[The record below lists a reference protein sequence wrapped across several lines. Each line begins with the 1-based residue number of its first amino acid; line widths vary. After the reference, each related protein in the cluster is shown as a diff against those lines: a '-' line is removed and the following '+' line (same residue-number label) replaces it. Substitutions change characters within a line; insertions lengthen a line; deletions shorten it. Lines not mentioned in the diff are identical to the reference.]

1 MRSQKTDVSV
11 YNRTK
16 RSVVSPPARRRPRRF
31 TAESATC
38 ESATMNEFDFNEP
51 DLLDEDLRMLRTQV
65 RRFVNE
71 VVVPQAD
78 AWEQAGEIPRELY
91 RELGRLGWLG
101 MRHPVEY
108 GGSGLGAMASVVLG
122 EELSR
127 CSYGGVAT
135 SILVHS
141 DMSVRHIADRG
152 THEQKSRY
160 LPAACAGEKIGAICV
175 TEPHA
180 GSDVAGLK
188 TRAVRDGDGWVINGS
203 KTFITNGVYGDIF
216 IVAAR
221 TDPEAKGSRGL
232 SLFIVDKGTPG
243 FKVARKFEKHGWRA
257 SDTAELFFDEV
268 RVPADSL
275 LGEEGKGFY
284 YIMSTFQNERLVAGA
299 MSTGQCA
306 KAIELTVD
314 YVKSRQA
321 FGKALWDQ
329 QVVRN
334 RIAWLAAK
342 SAAARAFVYQCAQ
355 MIDEGKD
362 TVREVS
368 MLKAYACE
376 TLQEVVHGCLQL
388 HGGTGYIV
396 GTPIERMARDA
407 RILTIGG
414 GATEVMLEEVA
425 KRM

>member
-1 MRSQKTDVSV
+1 MT
-11 YNRTK
+11 
-16 RSVVSPPARRRPRRF
+16 
-31 TAESATC
+31 
-38 ESATMNEFDFNEP
+38 EFDFLEP
-51 DLLDEDLRMLRTQV
+51 DLLDEDHRMIREQV
-65 RRFVNE
+65 RRYVND
-71 VVVPQAD
+71 VIVPQAD
-78 AWEQAGEIPRELY
+78 AWEAAGEIPRQAF
-91 RELGRLGWLG
+91 RDFGALGFLG

-108 GGSGLGAMASVVLG
+108 GGGGLGSMASVVLG

-127 CSYGGVAT
+127 STYGGVA
-135 SILVHS
+135 SAFLVHS
-141 DMSVRHIADRG
+141 DMSMSHIAHRG
-152 THEQKSRY
+152 THEQKQRY
-160 LPAACAGEKIGAICV
+160 LPDCIAGTKVGAICV

-188 TRAVRDGDGWVINGS
+188 TRAQRVDGGWVINGS
-203 KTFITNGVYGDIF
+203 KTFITNGVYGDIY

-221 TDPEAKGSRGL
+221 TDPAAKGSRGI
-232 SLFIVDKGTPG
+232 SLFIVEKDNPG
-243 FKVARKFEKHGWRA
+243 LKVTRKFEKHGWRA
-257 SDTAELFFDEV
+257 SDTAELFLDDL
-268 RVPADSL
+268 RVADDAL

-284 YIMSTFQNERLVAGA
+284 YIMSTFQTERLVAGA
-299 MSTGQCA
+299 MSTGQCS

-314 YVKSRQA
+314 YTRQRRA
-321 FGKALWDQ
+321 FGQTLWDQ
-329 QVVRN
+329 AVVRN
-334 RIAWLAAK
+334 KIAWMASK
-342 SAAARAFVYQCAQ
+342 TAAARALLYQCAQ

-368 MLKAYACE
+368 MLKAFACE

-388 HGGTGYIV
+388 HGGTGYII

>member
-1 MRSQKTDVSV
+1 MT
-11 YNRTK
+11 
-16 RSVVSPPARRRPRRF
+16 
-31 TAESATC
+31 
-38 ESATMNEFDFNEP
+38 EFDFQEP
-51 DLLDEDLRMLRTQV
+51 DLLDEDLRMVREQV
-65 RRFVNE
+65 RRYVND
-71 VVVPQAD
+71 VIVPQAE
-78 AWEQAGEIPRELY
+78 AWELAGEIPREAFSQFGA
-91 RELGRLGWLG
+91 LGFLG
-101 MRHPVEY
+101 MRHPEEY
-108 GGSGLGAMASVVLG
+108 GGGGLGSLASVVLG

-127 CSYGGVAT
+127 STYGGVA
-135 SILVHS
+135 SAFLVHS
-141 DMSVRHIADRG
+141 DMSMSHIAHRG
-152 THEQKSRY
+152 TPEQKAKY
-160 LPAACAGEKIGAICV
+160 LPACCAGEKVGAICV

-188 TRAVRDGDGWVINGS
+188 TRAVRRAGGGWIINGS
-203 KTFITNGVYGDIF
+203 KTFITNGVYGDIY

-221 TDPEAKGSRGL
+221 TDPEAKGSRGI
-232 SLFIVDKGTPG
+232 SLFIVDKGNPG
-243 FKVARKFEKHGWRA
+243 LKVTRKFDKHGWRA
-257 SDTAELFFDEV
+257 SDTAELFLDDLQLGDD
-268 RVPADSL
+268 AL

-299 MSTGQCA
+299 MSTGQCS

-314 YVKSRQA
+314 YVKQRQA
-321 FGKALWDQ
+321 FGKSLWDQ

-334 RIAWLAAK
+334 KIAWLASK
-342 SAAARAFVYQCAQ
+342 TAAARALLYQCAQ

-368 MLKAYACE
+368 MLKAFACE

-388 HGGTGYIV
+388 HGGTGYII

-425 KRM
+425 KRL

>member
-1 MRSQKTDVSV
+1 V
-11 YNRTK
+11 
-16 RSVVSPPARRRPRRF
+16 
-31 TAESATC
+31 
-38 ESATMNEFDFNEP
+38 NEFEFQEP
-51 DLLDEDLRMLRTQV
+51 DLLDDDHRMIRSQV
-65 RRFVNE
+65 RRYVEE
-71 VVVPQAD
+71 VIMPQAQ
-78 AWEQAGEIPRELY
+78 AWEDAGEIPRQAF
-91 RELGRLGWLG
+91 RDFGALGFLG

-108 GGSGLGAMASVVLG
+108 GGGGLGPMASVILG

-127 CSYGGVAT
+127 STYGGVASAFT
-135 SILVHS
+135 VHS
-141 DMSVRHIADRG
+141 DMSIGHIANRG
-152 THEQKSRY
+152 THEQKQRY
-160 LPAACAGEKIGAICV
+160 LPGACAGEKIGAVCV

-188 TRAVRDGDGWVINGS
+188 TRGVRDADGWVLNGS
-203 KTFITNGVYGDIF
+203 KTFITNGVYGDIY

-221 TDPEAKGSRGL
+221 TDVNAKGSRGI
-232 SLFIVDKGTPG
+232 SLFIVERGNPG
-243 FKVARKFEKHGWRA
+243 LKVTRKFDKHGWRA
-257 SDTAELFFDEV
+257 SDTAELFLDDL
-268 RVPADSL
+268 RLPHDAL

-299 MSTGQCA
+299 MSTGQCS

-314 YVKSRQA
+314 YVKQRRA
-321 FGKALWDQ
+321 FGKTLWEQ
-329 QVVRN
+329 PVVRN
-334 RIAWLAAK
+334 KLAWMAAK
-342 SAAARAFVYQCAQ
+342 SAAARALVYQCAQ

-362 TVREVS
+362 AVREVS
-368 MLKAYACE
+368 MLKAFACE

-388 HGGTGYIV
+388 HGGTGYIT